1 MKFRSRTAFS
11 RTAAQSHL
19 VLGMLTCALTTL
31 ALPALA
37 QSDAPGGSLINP
49 QAIVF
54 NPATEKVYAVDT
66 SHGAIVVYNRESSQA
81 HRVAVGKGPVSIA
94 VNTATGRAYV
104 TNVTDGTVS
113 VLDGA
118 TDAVLA
124 TVPVGDLPYS
134 IAANSVTNKV
144 YVTHTYSGETS
155 ILDGATNTIT
165 NVKTG
170 SMDLVA
176 LSEATNTVFLLGYEG
191 GTVTL
196 LDGASLAMQKREAG
210 KHAWG
215 MIFNDGTGKLYVPR
229 LGMGSVAVFD
239 GSSTKPG
246 ILPAGHTPC
255 ALVVNAKANMAYI
268 VNYEGNNL
276 SVVDIAKSRVVATVP
291 VGERPQAVAFDAK
304 LNLVFVANTLGDSVT
319 VIDAATYKVL
329 ATRATGKRPNALA
342 VNPGLGRLYVAN
354 EAGDSAS
361 TIVDLSG
368 IRKTAR

>member
-1 MKFRSRTAFS
+1 M
-11 RTAAQSHL
+11 
-19 VLGMLTCALTTL
+19 
-31 ALPALA
+31 PALA
-37 QSDAPGGSLINP
+37 QPDAPGGSLINP

-54 NPATEKVYAVDT
+54 NPATEKVYAVDAA
-66 SHGAIVVYNRESSQA
+66 HGAVEVYNSTSSQA
-81 HRVAVGKGPVSIA
+81 HRVSVGKGPVSIA
-94 VNTATGRAYV
+94 VNTKTGRAYV
-104 TNVTDGTVS
+104 TNVADGTVS

-155 ILDGATNTIT
+155 ILDGVTNTIT
-165 NVKTG
+165 NARTG

-176 LSEATNTVFLLGYEG
+176 LSETTNTVFLLGYEG
-191 GTVTL
+191 GGIAL
-196 LDGASLAMQKREAG
+196 LDGASLAMQKRQAG

-215 MIFNDGTGKLYVPR
+215 MIFDDGTGKLFVPR

-239 GSSTKPG
+239 RNSTEPR

-255 ALVVNAKANMAYI
+255 ALAVNASTNMAYI

-276 SVVDIAKSRVVATVP
+276 SVVDIARSRIVATVP

-304 LNLVFVANTLGDSVT
+304 LNLVYVANTLGDSVT
-319 VIDAATYKVL
+319 VIDTATNKVL
-329 ATRATGKRPNALA
+329 ATLAAGKRPNALA
-342 VNPGLGRLYVAN
+342 VNPGSNRLYVAN
-354 EAGDSAS
+354 EAGASAS
-361 TIVDLSG
+361 TIVDVSG
-368 IRKTAR
+368 IRKPAR

>member
-1 MKFRSRTAFS
+1 MKFYSRTDLS
-11 RTAAQSHL
+11 RAAAHSHL
-19 VLGMLTCALTTL
+19 VLSMLTCALALL

-37 QSDAPGGSLINP
+37 QSDAPGSSLINP

-66 SHGAIVVYNRESSQA
+66 SHGVVEVYHRASSQA

-94 VNTATGRAYV
+94 VNATTGRAYV
-104 TNVTDGTVS
+104 ANVTDGTVS

-144 YVTHTYSGETS
+144 YVTHTYSGKTT

-165 NVKTG
+165 QARTG

-191 GTVTL
+191 GTITSM
-196 LDGASLAMQKREAG
+196 DGATLAMQKREAG

-215 MIFNDGTGKLYVPR
+215 MTFSVGDGKLYVPR
-229 LGMGSVAVFD
+229 LGLGSVAVFD
-239 GSSTKPG
+239 GNSTEPSMM
-246 ILPAGHTPC
+246 PAGHTPC
-255 ALVVNAKANMAYI
+255 ALVVDARNNRAYI
-268 VNYEGNNL
+268 ANYAGNNL
-276 SVVDIAKSRVVATVP
+276 SVVDTAKNRIVATVA
-291 VGERPQAVAFDAK
+291 VGDRPQAVAFDAK
-304 LNLVFVANTLGDSVT
+304 LNLVFVANTVGDSVT
-319 VIDAATYKVL
+319 VIDVATNKVMATLAA
-329 ATRATGKRPNALA
+329 GKRPNALA

-361 TIVDLSG
+361 TVIDVSA

>member
-1 MKFRSRTAFS
+1 MKFHSRTDLS

-19 VLGMLTCALTTL
+19 VLGMLTCALAL
-31 ALPALA
+31 WALPALA

-49 QAIVF
+49 NAIVF
-54 NPATEKVYAVDT
+54 NTATEKVYAVET
-66 SHGAIVVYNRESSQA
+66 SHGAVEIYNRESNQA
-81 HRVAVGKGPVSIA
+81 HSVAVGKGPVSIA
-94 VNTATGRAYV
+94 VNTVTGRAYV
-104 TNVTDGTVS
+104 ANVTDGTVS

-118 TDAVLA
+118 TDSVLA

-144 YVTHTYSGETS
+144 YITHTYSGETT

-165 NVKTG
+165 QAKTG

-191 GTVTL
+191 GTITS
-196 LDGASLAMQKREAG
+196 LDGVSLNLRKREAG

-215 MIFNDGTGKLYVPR
+215 ITYSAEDGKLYVPR

-239 GSSTKPG
+239 ADSTEPR
-246 ILPAGHTPC
+246 IMPAGHTPC
-255 ALVVNAKANMAYI
+255 ALVIDAKNSRAYI

-276 SVVDIAKSRVVATVP
+276 SVVDTAKNRIVATVE
-291 VGERPQAVAFDAK
+291 VGDRPQAVAFDAK

-319 VIDAATYKVL
+319 VIDAATYRVL
-329 ATRATGKRPNALA
+329 ATLAAGKRPNALVA
-342 VNPGLGRLYVAN
+342 NPGSGRLYVAN

-361 TIVDLSG
+361 TVIDVSG
-368 IRKTAR
+368 IRKTRR

>member
-1 MKFRSRTAFS
+1 
-11 RTAAQSHL
+11 
-19 VLGMLTCALTTL
+19 MLTCVLVLL

-37 QSDAPGGSLINP
+37 QSDAPDGSLINP

-54 NPATEKVYAVDT
+54 NPTTEKIYAVDT
-66 SHGAIVVYNRESSQA
+66 SHGAVEIYNRESNQA
-81 HRVAVGKGPVSIA
+81 HRVTVGKGPVSIA
-94 VNTATGRAYV
+94 VNTVTGRAYV

-113 VLDGA
+113 VLGGA

-124 TVPVGDLPYS
+124 TVSVGELPYS
-134 IAANSVTNKV
+134 IAANSATNMV
-144 YVTHTYSGETS
+144 YVTHTYSGETT

-165 NVKTG
+165 QAKTG

-191 GTVTL
+191 GTITL
-196 LDGASLAMQKREAG
+196 LDGVSLDMHKRQAG

-215 MIFNDGTGKLYVPR
+215 MAYSGENGKLYVPR
-229 LGMGSVAVFD
+229 LGLGSVAVFD
-239 GSSTKPG
+239 ADSTEPS
-246 ILPAGHTPC
+246 IMPAGHTPC
-255 ALVVNAKANMAYI
+255 ALVIDAKNSRAYI
-268 VNYEGNNL
+268 VNYEGNTL
-276 SVVDIAKSRVVATVP
+276 SVVDTAKNRIVATVP

-319 VIDAATYKVL
+319 VIDAVTYKVMATL
-329 ATRATGKRPNALA
+329 AAGKRPNALA

-361 TIVDLSG
+361 TVIDVSE
-368 IRKTAR
+368 IHKTKR